1 MTAALL
7 GPAFLKAADTL
18 NDELNQQLI
27 EKSAAV
33 GGALPALDPTSIPH
47 FKHTGP
53 FLWDAP
59 TTKFS
64 IKT

>member
-18 NDELNQQLI
+18 SEELNQQLI

-33 GGALPALDPTSIPH
+33 GGAQPALDYYYYKGQNTIQ
-47 FKHTGP
+47 P
-53 FLWDAP
+53 F
-59 TTKFS
+59 
-64 IKT
+64 